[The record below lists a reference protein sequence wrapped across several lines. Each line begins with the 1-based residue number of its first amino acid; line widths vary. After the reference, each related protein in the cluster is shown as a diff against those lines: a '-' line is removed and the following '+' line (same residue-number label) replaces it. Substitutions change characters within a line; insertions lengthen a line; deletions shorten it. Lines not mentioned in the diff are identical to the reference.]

1 MVNSKTMKYLLFL
14 LVAIPN
20 FVFAQSAEN
29 NLKAPFYHGVAS
41 GDPLADAVIIWTRAA
56 PIDVKNEK
64 IVGKW
69 SVATDLDMK
78 NIVQSG
84 DFETDFSKDYTVK
97 IDVQNLQSNTY
108 YYYQF
113 ESNQKKSIVGRT
125 KTAPKAS
132 DSERLRFAVI
142 SCNNFQQ
149 GYFNA
154 FRMVANRQD
163 LDAVIHLG
171 DYIYEYAEGGY
182 ETKKLKRNISPTTEI
197 IDLQDYRMRYSQ
209 YRLDA
214 DFIKIH
220 QQHPFI
226 CIWDDHE
233 TANDSYKDGAQ
244 NHQPKYEGDWES
256 RKAAA
261 KQAYFEWL
269 PIRNHPQQKINRV
282 LNYGNLVDLIML
294 DTRLEA
300 RDKKPN
306 DMYAPSYMDS
316 SRVMLGEKQRNW
328 LFEALENSDAK
339 WKIIGQQV
347 IFSELNVGWANPL
360 DRLKTE
366 NFLLDIWD
374 GYPVERSKII
384 NHFEKEKLEN
394 VVFLT
399 GDFHSSFGFEVTANP
414 TDSTMY
420 NPETSRGAVAVEFVT
435 PSISS
440 SNFDEATTNY
450 RARKFEACLNKPCGG
465 FPFFWNKNPNPHI
478 KYVDLD
484 RNGYMI
490 LDVTAEQVQANFYY
504 MKTITKPSNKEYFGT
519 ALATQS
525 GTNHLKIKP
534 ENIAKPMV
542 LDTLSID
549 FNSGEPQII
558 SDIYQKENN
567 IYVQIH
573 SSKPNDAGDFCLV
586 LNDADGQV
594 IRQFSCE
601 LENRTVYTV
610 HFSSAELPK
619 GKYSLSLE
627 LKENGM
633 SGNYFFE
640 LK

>member
-1 MVNSKTMKYLLFL
+1 MVCDDGF
-14 LVAIPN
+14 
-20 FVFAQSAEN
+20 
-29 NLKAPFYHGVAS
+29 
-41 GDPLADAVIIWTRAA
+41 R
-56 PIDVKNEK
+56 NE
-64 IVGKW
+64 
-69 SVATDLDMK
+69 

-84 DFETDFSKDYTVK
+84 DFSTDETKDYTVK

-113 ESNQKKSIVGRT
+113 EALGEKSIIGRT
-125 KTAPKAS
+125 KTAPKTS
-132 DSERLRFAVI
+132 DSQRLRFAVI
-142 SCNNFQQ
+142 SCNNFQN

-154 FRMVANRQD
+154 FRMIANRHD

-171 DYIYEYAEGGY
+171 DYIYEYKEGGY
-182 ETKKLKRNISPTTEI
+182 GDKSTKRNISPTMEI

-209 YRLDA
+209 YRLDV

-220 QQHPFI
+220 QHHPFI

-233 TANDSYKDGAQ
+233 TANDAYKDGAS
-244 NHQPKYEGDWES
+244 NHQPQSEGDWES

-300 RDKKPN
+300 RHRKPN
-306 DMYAPSYMDS
+306 DMYAASYMDS
-316 SRVMLGEKQRNW
+316 TRVMLGEKQREW
-328 LFEALENSDAK
+328 LFDALDNSEAK

-366 NFLLDIWD
+366 NYLLDIWD
-374 GYPVERSKII
+374 GYPVERMKII

-399 GDFHSSFGFEVTANP
+399 GDFHSSFGFEVTP
-414 TDSTMY
+414 TSTDSATY
-420 NPETSRGAVAVEFVT
+420 NPKTGRGAVAVEFVT
-435 PSISS
+435 PSITS
-440 SNFDEATTNY
+440 SNFDEAMSNY
-450 RARKFEACLNKPCGG
+450 RSRKFEECLNKPCGG

-484 RNGYMI
+484 RNGYII

-504 MKTITKPSNKEYFGT
+504 MKTILKPSDKEYFGT

-525 GTNHLKIKP
+525 GKYHLEIKP
-534 ENIAKPMV
+534 ENTSKSAVEASKINIENYG
-542 LDTLSID
+542 T
-549 FNSGEPQII
+549 PQII
-558 SDIYQKENN
+558 SKVYQKENN
-567 IYVQIH
+567 IFIQIH
-573 SSKPNDAGDFCLV
+573 SSKPNKSGDFCLQ
-586 LNDADGQV
+586 LKNENGEI
-594 IRQFSCE
+594 IRTFSCQFQD
-601 LENRTVYTV
+601 RTVYTTY
-610 HFSSAELPK
+610 FSVSELPK
-619 GKYSLSLE
+619 GKYTLSLD
-627 LKENGM
+627 LKENKT
-633 SGNYFFE
+633 SGDYF

>member
-1 MVNSKTMKYLLFL
+1 MKYLLFL
-14 LVAIPN
+14 LIAIPN
-20 FVFAQSAEN
+20 FASAQFNSN
-29 NLKAPFYHGVAS
+29 HLKAPFYHGVAS

-56 PIDVKNEK
+56 PINIQEK
-64 IVGKW
+64 KVSGKW
-69 SVATDLDMK
+69 RMATDLEMQ
-78 NIVQSG
+78 NIVQAG
-84 DFETDFSKDYTVK
+84 NFETDDTKDYTVK
-97 IDVQNLQSNTY
+97 MDVQNLVSNTT

-113 ESNQKKSIVGRT
+113 EALGEKSIIGRT

-132 DSERLRFAVI
+132 DSQRLRFAVI
-142 SCNNFQQ
+142 SCNNFQD

-154 FRMVANRQD
+154 FKMIANRHD

-171 DYIYEYAEGGY
+171 DYIYEYKEGGY
-182 ETKKLKRNISPTTEI
+182 DTKKLERNISPTTEI
-197 IDLQDYRMRYSQ
+197 IDLQDYRFRYSQ
-209 YRLDA
+209 YRLDEN
-214 DFIKIH
+214 FIKIH

-233 TANDSYKDGAQ
+233 TANDSYKDGAS
-244 NHQPKYEGDWES
+244 NHQPESEGDWES
-256 RKAAA
+256 RKSAA

-316 SRVMLGEKQRNW
+316 SRVMLGKEQREW
-328 LFEALENSDAK
+328 LFDALKNSDAK

-366 NFLLDIWD
+366 NYLLDIWD
-374 GYPVERSKII
+374 GYPVERLKII
-384 NHFEKEKLEN
+384 NYFEKEKLQN

-414 TDSTMY
+414 MDSIIY

-440 SNFDEATTNY
+440 SNFDEATSNY
-450 RARKFEACLNKPCGG
+450 RSRKLEECLNKPCGG
-465 FPFFWNKNPNPHI
+465 FPFFWNKNPNPHM

-504 MKTITKPSNKEYFGT
+504 MKTILKPSDNEYFGT

-525 GTNHLKIKP
+525 GKYHLEIKP
-534 ENIAKPMV
+534 ENNSKKTIEAAKIN
-542 LDTLSID
+542 LE
-549 FNSGEPQII
+549 NYGNPQII
-558 SDIYQKENN
+558 SGVYQKDDN
-567 IYVQIH
+567 IFIQIH
-573 SSKPNDAGDFCLV
+573 ASKPNKADDFCLI
-586 LNDADGQV
+586 LNDEKGNQ

-601 LENRTVYTV
+601 LANRTVYTV

-619 GKYSLSLE
+619 GKYALVLD
-627 LKENGM
+627 LKEKGM
-633 SGNYFFE
+633 GENYFFE
-640 LK
+640 VK

>member
-1 MVNSKTMKYLLFL
+1 MKHLLFL
-14 LVAIPN
+14 LIAIPN
-20 FVFAQSAEN
+20 FTFAQSTEN
-29 NLKAPFYHGVAS
+29 HLKAPFYHGVAS
-41 GDPLADAVIIWTRAA
+41 GDPLENAVIIWTRVA
-56 PIDVKNEK
+56 PINIEAEN
-64 IVGKW
+64 ISGKW
-69 SVATDLDMK
+69 QVATDLEMK

-84 DFETDFSKDYTVK
+84 DFTTNYSKDYTVK

-113 ESNQKKSIVGRT
+113 EALNEKSIIGRT

-142 SCNNFQQ
+142 SCNNFQA

-154 FRMVANRQD
+154 FRMIANRHD

-171 DYIYEYAEGGY
+171 DYIYEYKENGY
-182 ETKKLKRNISPTTEI
+182 GDKSIGRNISPTSEI
-197 IDLQDYRMRYSQ
+197 LDLNEYRMRYSQ

-233 TANDSYKDGAQ
+233 TANDSYKDGAG
-244 NHQPKYEGDWES
+244 NHQPDEGDWES

-282 LNYGNLVDLIML
+282 LKYGNLVDLIML

-300 RDKKPN
+300 RDKKPD
-306 DMYAPSYMDS
+306 DMYAASYMDS
-316 SRVMLGEKQRNW
+316 SRVMLGENQRNW
-328 LFEALENSDAK
+328 LFDALKNSEAK

-374 GYPVERSKII
+374 GYPVERLKII

-414 TDSTMY
+414 TDSATY
-420 NPETSRGAVAVEFVT
+420 NPKTSRGAVAVEFVT
-435 PSISS
+435 PSITS
-440 SNFDEATTNY
+440 SNFDEATTKY
-450 RARKFEACLNKPCGG
+450 RARKLEECLNKPCGG

-504 MKTITKPSNKEYFGT
+504 MKTIAKLSDNEYFGT
-519 ALATQS
+519 ALATKS
-525 GTNHLKIKP
+525 GTDHLEVTD
-534 ENIAKPMV
+534 ENTAKP
-542 LDTLSID
+542 TTAAIPIND
-549 FNSGEPQII
+549 FSLGKPQII
-558 SDIYQKENN
+558 SVVYQKEDN
-567 IYVQIH
+567 IYCQIH
-573 SSKPNDAGDFCLV
+573 SAKPNKAGDFCLV
-586 LNDADGQV
+586 LNDENGKQ
-594 IRQFSCE
+594 IRQFTCN
-601 LENRTVYTV
+601 LKDRTVYTV
-610 HFSSAELPK
+610 HLSTAELPK
-619 GKYSLSLE
+619 GKYSFALE
-627 LKENGM
+627 IGNEKEVEK
-633 SGNYFFE
+633 YFFE
-640 LK
+640 VK

>member
-1 MVNSKTMKYLLFL
+1 MKYLLFL
-14 LVAIPN
+14 FVAMSN
-20 FVFAQSAEN
+20 FVFAQSSEN
-29 NLKAPFYHGVAS
+29 HLKAPFYHGVAS
-41 GDPLADAVIIWTRAA
+41 GDPLADAVIIWTRVA
-56 PIDVKNEK
+56 PIDIKNEK

-69 SVATDLDMK
+69 AVATDLDMK

-84 DFETDFSKDYTVK
+84 DFETDMSKDYTVK
-97 IDVQNLQSNTY
+97 IDVQNLQSNHY

-132 DSERLRFAVI
+132 DSERLRFAVV

-154 FRMVANRQD
+154 FRMIANRQD

-182 ETKKLKRNISPTTEI
+182 ENKKLKRNISPTTEI
-197 IDLQDYRMRYSQ
+197 IDLQDYRMRYGQ

-233 TANDSYKDGAQ
+233 TANDAYKDGAQ
-244 NHQPKYEGDWES
+244 NHQSGAEGDWES

-269 PIRNHPQQKINRV
+269 PIRNHQQQKINRV
-282 LNYGNLVDLIML
+282 LHYGNLVDLIML

-300 RDKKPN
+300 RDKKPK

-316 SRVMLGEKQRNW
+316 SRVMLGENQRNW
-328 LFEALENSDAK
+328 LFEALGNSEAK

-374 GYPVERSKII
+374 GYPVERLKII

-394 VVFLT
+394 IVFLT

-414 TDSTMY
+414 TDSTIY
-420 NPETSRGAVAVEFVT
+420 NPETGKGAVAVEFVT

-440 SNFDEATTNY
+440 SNFDEAMSNY
-450 RARKFEACLNKPCGG
+450 RSRKFEECLNQPCGG

-484 RNGYMI
+484 RNGYII

-504 MKTITKPSNKEYFGT
+504 MKTVTKPSDKEYFGT
-519 ALATQS
+519 ALATPS
-525 GTNHLKIKP
+525 GTNHLIVKP
-534 ENIAKPMV
+534 ENTAKSTI
-542 LDTLSID
+542 LDTLTLD
-549 FNSGEPQII
+549 FNSGKAQII
-558 SDIYQKENN
+558 SGIYQKESE
-567 IYVQIH
+567 IYIQIH
-573 SSKPNDAGDFCLV
+573 TSKANEAGDFCLI
-586 LNDADGQV
+586 LNDANGNQ

-601 LENRTVYTV
+601 LANRTVYTV
-610 HFSSAELPK
+610 HFSSEELPK
-619 GKYSLSLE
+619 GKYSLSLD
-627 LKENGM
+627 LKEE
-633 SGNYFFE
+633 SENYFFE
-640 LK
+640 IK